1 MSTHNICFPGEI
13 RKILCGYPLLSVT
26 MTFSYLL
33 PDFIKQYSCRYGQKV
48 LTFFFF
54 HRNNPV
60 GTHQKSPTV
69 TLIPHLSTVTAMR
82 KSILKYYINVLEYK
96 TNFKQFSINT
106 NKCTIR

>member
-1 MSTHNICFPGEI
+1 MSTHNICCPGEI

-54 HRNNPV
+54 FFFFP
-60 GTHQKSPTV
+60 QKQSCGYSSDEPHCDTD
-69 TLIPHLSTVTAMR
+69 TPLIHSDCYEEIHLP
-82 KSILKYYINVLEYK
+82 
-96 TNFKQFSINT
+96 F
-106 NKCTIR
+106 